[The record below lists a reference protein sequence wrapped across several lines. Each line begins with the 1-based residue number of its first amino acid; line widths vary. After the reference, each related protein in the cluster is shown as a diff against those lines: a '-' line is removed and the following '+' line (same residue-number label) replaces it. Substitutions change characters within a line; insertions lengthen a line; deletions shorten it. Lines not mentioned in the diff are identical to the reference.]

1 MLGFESA
8 IATRSQST
16 LQPALPTNS
25 GHFMKNLDQPH
36 FYLEK
41 KVIRRNRTMT
51 LKIETEHWTA
61 NCSILVL
68 FPQFQFILFCTIPFP
83 LPPRLLAEEICQL
96 PITAWKQR
104 SPAAAAQSLLSL
116 KKRHPE
122 KLPFQ
127 TLHLKSL
134 KSGQICCTFNL

>member
-36 FYLEK
+36 FYLKK

-68 FPQFQFILFCTIPFP
+68 FPQFQFHPVLYNSLSSSSPFARRGD
-83 LPPRLLAEEICQL
+83 LPVANHCLEAKVTSCCCAITTQPKKKTPRKIALSDIALEIVKVW
-96 PITAWKQR
+96 TNM
-104 SPAAAAQSLLSL
+104 
-116 KKRHPE
+116 
-122 KLPFQ
+122 
-127 TLHLKSL
+127 LH
-134 KSGQICCTFNL
+134 F